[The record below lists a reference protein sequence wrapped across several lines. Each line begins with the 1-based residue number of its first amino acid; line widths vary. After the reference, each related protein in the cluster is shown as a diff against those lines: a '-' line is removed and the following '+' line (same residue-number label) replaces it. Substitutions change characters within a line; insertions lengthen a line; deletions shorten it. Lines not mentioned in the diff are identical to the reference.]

1 MCAHLGVRRSLHRC
15 VGVFLRLCAWRAH
28 ICGTSLKIGT
38 KKVQESGSGEN
49 SSFIQHPLSVESG
62 APAFCV
68 LIIALLP
75 AYVYRNCERSG
86 RVPENPQNVVFLPS
100 LDHRLR
106 SRRIQR
112 SPGHP
117 GRGQLPGESSLP
129 KNEEIGDLFSQL
141 AKDYP
146 DLAQTY
152 TIGKSLEDRPIYAL
166 ALSAPTG
173 ESKNGDLLRPMV
185 KLVANIQGDEAVGRQ
200 MVLYMAEYLATHYD
214 GDPKV
219 QALLNLTEIH
229 FLPTC
234 NPDGFAKAKV
244 SHLLFLAYQES
255 TESKF
260 WNGKMIVK

>member
-1 MCAHLGVRRSLHRC
+1 ML
-15 VGVFLRLCAWRAH
+15 F
-28 ICGTSLKIGT
+28 
-38 KKVQESGSGEN
+38 
-49 SSFIQHPLSVESG
+49 
-62 APAFCV
+62 FCLA
-68 LIIALLP
+68 LIIGCAVGE
-75 AYVYRNCERSG
+75 YSEV
-86 RVPENPQNVVFLPS
+86 RVIQEEDNFLE
-100 LDHRLR
+100 
-106 SRRIQR
+106 
-112 SPGHP
+112 SPHY
-117 GRGQLPGESSLP
+117 L